1 MSVFGTITA
10 TAVLALSPC
19 DAPEGT
25 AMLLDTDAR
34 IIVIGE
40 LHGTAEVPAA
50 FAEMVCEAAQRGPV
64 TVALEL
70 PQGMQPEMD
79 AFLAAEDDAAAL
91 LALEGT
97 PFLDPTMIDGRTSL
111 AMVAMLNRIRALR
124 AEGLDVTIHLFQP
137 STRRPSGFEQS
148 WYELDMAKALA
159 VGIYARPESRVLV
172 LVGNLHARKVGIA
185 EVPEVG
191 LPAIAHL
198 PATEVLSL
206 KVAQQGGEAWNCG
219 SACGANP
226 VRSTYEASARG
237 VILESD
243 DAGAYDGLLAVGPTT
258 ASPPVRAE

>member
-1 MSVFGTITA
+1 MLGLALAA
-10 TAVLALSPC
+10 TLAALSPC
-19 DAPEGT
+19 DAPVGT
-25 AMLLDTDAR
+25 SMLLDTDAR

-137 STRRPSGFEQS
+137 SSGRPAGFVQS
-148 WYELDMAKALA
+148 WYELDMAKALSE
-159 VGIYARPESRVLV
+159 GIYARPEARVLA
-172 LVGNLHARKVGIA
+172 LVGNLHASKTAIDDM
-185 EVPEVG
+185 PHVG
-191 LPAIAHL
+191 LPAFAHFR
-198 PATEVLSL
+198 PAEVFSL
-206 KVAQQGGEAWNCG
+206 QVMWQGGEAWTCNPECG
-219 SACGANP
+219 SHAYPSAHD
-226 VRSTYEASARG
+226 ASARG
-237 VILESD
+237 VILEPD
-243 DAGAYDGLLAVGPTT
+243 DEGAYDGLLAVGPTT
-258 ASPPVRAE
+258 ASPPVQAE

>member
-1 MSVFGTITA
+1 MPVYGQIASM
-10 TAVLALSPC
+10 VLATMSPC
-19 DAPEGT
+19 DAPTGT
-25 AMLLDTDAR
+25 SMLLDADR
-34 IIVIGE
+34 QIIVIGE

-79 AFLAAEDDAAAL
+79 AFLSAEDDVAAL

-97 PFLDPTMIDGRTSL
+97 PFLDPRMADGRTSL

-137 STRRPSGFEQS
+137 SSRRPSGFEQS
-148 WYELDMAKALA
+148 WYELDMATALA
-159 VGIYARPESRVLV
+159 EGIYARPESRVLV

-185 EVPEVG
+185 EIPEVG
-191 LPAIAHL
+191 LPATAHL
-198 PATEVLSL
+198 PATEVLAL

-219 SACGANP
+219 SECGANP
-226 VRSTYEASARG
+226 IRPTYDASARG
-237 VILESD
+237 VILETD
-243 DAGAYDGLLAVGPTT
+243 DEGAYDGLLAVGPTT
-258 ASPPVRAE
+258 ASPPVRP

>member
-1 MSVFGTITA
+1 MLGMALAA
-10 TAVLALSPC
+10 TLGALSPC
-19 DAPEGT
+19 DAPAGT
-25 AMLLDTDAR
+25 SLLLDTDSR
-34 IIVIGE
+34 IIVVGE

-64 TVALEL
+64 TVGLEL

-97 PFLDPTMIDGRTSL
+97 PFRDPRMVDGRTSL
-111 AMVAMLNRIRALR
+111 AMLAMLNRIRALR

-137 STRRPSGFEQS
+137 STARPAEFVQS

-172 LVGNLHARKVGIA
+172 LVGNLHARKIGIA
-185 EVPEVG
+185 EIPEVG

-219 SACGANP
+219 PECGANSI
-226 VRSTYEASARG
+226 RSTYDASARG
-237 VILESD
+237 VILEPD
-243 DAGAYDGLLAVGPTT
+243 DEGAYDGLLAVGPTT
-258 ASPPVRAE
+258 ASPPMRSE